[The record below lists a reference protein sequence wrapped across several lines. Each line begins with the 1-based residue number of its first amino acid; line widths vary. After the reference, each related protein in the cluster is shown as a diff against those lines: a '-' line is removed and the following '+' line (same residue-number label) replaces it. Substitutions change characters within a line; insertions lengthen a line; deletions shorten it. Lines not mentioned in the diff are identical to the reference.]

1 MNIDDDM
8 IATIVEKINQAF
20 PGRTAVEAR
29 CERVI
34 KLGEEAGEA
43 QGAALRLMGMTRRTG
58 DTAEL
63 AEELADVV
71 ITALTVAQMFGIDME
86 SAIRLK
92 AEKVFARGFRD
103 AAPSVELVDTAMTQ
117 LLLPAA
123 ALPGERTTVI
133 PRTVPRP
140 HEYVAAWS
148 AQDGTCAH
156 LYMSEGMSS
165 PEHCGRPYRH
175 PVHDAAARC
184 SHLGTFLGE
193 RCVDCGQ
200 IAGVA

>member
-1 MNIDDDM
+1 MHVDDDM
-8 IATIVEKINQAF
+8 IARIIEKIDQAF

-43 QGAALRLMGMTRRTG
+43 QGAALRLMNMTRRTG

-71 ITALTVAQMFGIDME
+71 ITALAVARMFGIDME
-86 SAIRLK
+86 DAIDRK
-92 AEKVFARGFRD
+92 VEKMFARGFRD
-103 AAPSVELVDTAMTQ
+103 APPSAELVDTAMTQ

-123 ALPGERTTVI
+123 ALPGERTAVI
-133 PRTVPRP
+133 PRMAPRP

-148 AQDGTCAH
+148 AQDGTCAY
-156 LYMSEGMSS
+156 LYMLEGMSG

-175 PVHDAAARC
+175 PVH
-184 SHLGTFLGE
+184 
-193 RCVDCGQ
+193 
-200 IAGVA
+200 GVA